1 MEEMKKPLEDMVKA
15 LRPTEVKA
23 VSPTPASSVQ
33 VAPSAKTPAEIIKG
47 EKGEGGTEEVK
58 QEITEMDKVM
68 SDFGNHSMSIFED
81 MARQGGMSAKSIGD
95 SFKNLALSS
104 IFQYAIPV
112 MFGLQPGA
120 ISGARA
126 TGGGACV

>member
-47 EKGEGGTEEVK
+47 EKGEGGTDGVK

-68 SDFGNHSMSIFED
+68 KGYVKLFGGFWRLPP
-81 MARQGGMSAKSIGD
+81 APA
-95 SFKNLALSS
+95 F
-104 IFQYAIPV
+104 
-112 MFGLQPGA
+112 
-120 ISGARA
+120 
-126 TGGGACV
+126 